1 MLSLFISFII
11 EGKDLV
17 TAHNVDFKCEEDEE
31 VAVISVVGVTLFVDL
46 TDVVAYRGFSF
57 TLAG

>member
-31 VAVISVVGVTLFVDL
+31 VAVISVVGVTLFVE
-46 TDVVAYRGFSF
+46 SN
-57 TLAG
+57 